1 MKLRAPHTIATVT
14 VVLAIGVP
22 VGAAVVVRNQTTAL
36 ADHLGAASGVPAR
49 IGAVDADLTGTLRLS
64 GVALGSLFSA
74 DRVEASVA
82 LESLLSG
89 HLAPDEIRVAGPRI
103 AVDVDRNGD
112 SDLSRIVR
120 RLAGRRHPS
129 MSRAGG
135 KPRIRRIVVSSGT
148 LTARIAG
155 LGEVAADGV
164 ELVPDEHGVRVITG
178 RLRVRGTVG
187 AAKGEIVLGRS
198 AAEVSLPHVT
208 FGRVLAVAGAG
219 SVEVGGQTFVLR
231 DVAFGR
237 LSPGGAL
244 EARGYLDDRGVP
256 REIGAELVTPSRTH
270 EGFTLTVHGDRIPLA
285 PLAAVAPDALGL
297 ANARVSGR
305 LTVRRD
311 ARALQLDVDGTV
323 QGLRI
328 DHKTIAPHAVP
339 VDAALVASVAVSPDA
354 IAVERAALTV
364 GAASWTASGW
374 LRRSAPL
381 SGQLDLKLAKA
392 PCADLVSSLPP
403 ELRGPLD
410 GITMTGSFGARARLG
425 IDLAAPVGDGVTL
438 DTEFANDCT
447 VTAEPPA
454 ADVTTLAGTSEHVFP
469 DGTRAL
475 VGPDQPSFFAV
486 RRLPSYVIGAFV
498 SAEDARFFDHHGF
511 DITQIARSFEI
522 DLRDRK
528 LARGGSTI
536 SQQLIKNA
544 FLNQRRSLDRK
555 VQEAILTWRLESR
568 LDKKAI
574 LERYF
579 QVIELGPHIYGMRAA
594 AEYWFGRSPREL
606 DVHQAAFLAALTCE
620 PTTMARRI
628 RKFGGLDPDSAAR
641 VDIILRAMF
650 RDGVLSK
657 EQRDAARTSTLRF
670 AATALASES

>member
-1 MKLRAPHTIATVT
+1 MRLRPPHTIAAVT
-14 VVLAIGVP
+14 LVLAIGVP
-22 VGAAVVVRNQTTAL
+22 VGAAVVVGKHTDAL
-36 ADHLGAASGVPAR
+36 AAHLGTASGTPAR
-49 IGAVDADLTGTLRLS
+49 IGGVDADLTGTLRLS
-64 GVALGSLFSA
+64 DVALGTLFSA
-74 DRVEASVA
+74 ERVEASVA

-89 HLAPDEIRVAGPRI
+89 QLAPDEIRVAGPRI

-120 RLAGRRHPS
+120 RLAGRRQTGSAP
-129 MSRAGG
+129 AGN
-135 KPRIRRIVVSSGT
+135 KHRIRRIVVSSGT

-155 LGEVAADGV
+155 IGEVAADGV

-178 RLRVRGTVG
+178 RLRVRGAIG
-187 AAKGEIVLGRS
+187 AAKGELVLGRS

-219 SVEVGGQTFVLR
+219 TVQVGGQTLVLR

-237 LSPGGAL
+237 LAPDGVL

-256 REIGAELVTPSRTH
+256 REIGADLLPPSRTH
-270 EGFTLTVHGDRIPLA
+270 DGFALTLHGDRIPLA
-285 PLAAVAPDALGL
+285 PFAAVAPHSVGL
-297 ANARVSGR
+297 ANARITGR

-311 ARALQLDVDGTV
+311 ARSLRLDVDGTV
-323 QGLRI
+323 NGLRI
-328 DHKTIAPHAVP
+328 DHKTIAPQPVP
-339 VDAALVASVAVSPDA
+339 VDATVTAAIALSPDA
-354 IAVERAALTV
+354 IAVERASLSV

-374 LRRSAPL
+374 LRRAAPI
-381 SGQLDLKLAKA
+381 SGQLDLELATA

-410 GITMTGSFGARARLG
+410 GLTMSGTFGARARLG

-438 DTEFANDCT
+438 DTTFANDCT

-454 ADVTTLAGTSEHVFP
+454 ADVTTLATTSEHVFP

-475 VGPDQPSFFAV
+475 VGPDQPAFFAV
-486 RRLPSYVIGAFV
+486 RRLHSYVIGAFV
-498 SAEDARFFDHHGF
+498 SAEDGKFFEHHGF

-522 DLRDRK
+522 DLRDGK

-544 FLNQRRSLDRK
+544 FLTQRRSLDRK
-555 VQEAILTWRLESR
+555 VQEAVLTWRLESR
-568 LDKKAI
+568 LDKMAI

-579 QVIELGPHIYGMRAA
+579 QVIELGPHIYGLRAA
-594 AEYWFGRSPREL
+594 ADYWFGVSPKDLTVR
-606 DVHQAAFLAALTCE
+606 QAAFLAALTCE
-620 PTTMARRI
+620 PATMARRI
-628 RKFGGLDPDSAAR
+628 RKFGSLDPDSAAR
-641 VDIILRAMF
+641 VDIILRAMT
-650 RDGVLSK
+650 RDGVIST
-657 EQRDAARTSTLRF
+657 EQRDAARVSTLRF
-670 AATALASES
+670 TATALRSES